1 MQFLM
6 LIQSQVLCYQYK
18 VGDLDAWGIPTSAN
32 PQVYIKWS
40 KYHQFKLG
48 DSFLFL
54 YPPSQDSVIQVTAQS
69 YGSCN
74 LKDPIL
80 SMNDGNLLIVF
91 LHKFRTR
98 DQEDAYSEENA
109 QVQTPAAPGSAVCA
123 GRLLCLMV
131 LHLSLPHLHRRE
143 RNVSAEGNTGA
154 REVPSPRQDLKD
166 PRAIRRCKG
175 HGEEPTRAAP
185 SVPGHGG
192 ADACAGG
199 ADRRH
204 RKPHHESQLVRG

>member
-1 MQFLM
+1 M
-6 LIQSQVLCYQYK
+6 LIQSQVFCYQYK
-18 VGDLDAWGIPTSAN
+18 VEDLDAWGIPTSAN
-32 PQVYIKWS
+32 PQIYIKWS

-48 DSFLFL
+48 DSLLFL

-109 QVQTPAAPGSAVCA
+109 QVQTPAAPGSVVCA
-123 GRLLCLMV
+123 GCLLCLMV

-154 REVPSPRQDLKD
+154 REGPSPRQDLRD

-175 HGEEPTRAAP
+175 HGEEPARAAP

-204 RKPHHESQLVRG
+204 QKPHHESQLVRG